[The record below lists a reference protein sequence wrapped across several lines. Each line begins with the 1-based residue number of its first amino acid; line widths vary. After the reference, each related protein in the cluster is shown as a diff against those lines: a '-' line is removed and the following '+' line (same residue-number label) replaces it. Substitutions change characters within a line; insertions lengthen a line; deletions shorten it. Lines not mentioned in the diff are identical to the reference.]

1 MASKTVT
8 RSNHGSDYSNLD
20 RFVISHGKFKVQV
33 SSPLSFKFLSRR
45 FVRMVGKCH
54 VIFLLKA

>member
-33 SSPLSFKFLSRR
+33 SSPLSFKFLNRR